1 MKIRIPDLN
10 GQKQYIE
17 NKSSIVLIGANG
29 AGKTR
34 MSVWIDENNPEYSV
48 HRISAQKSLNMPQ
61 KVSPTEMNTAEEELL
76 YGTTFKDKD
85 WLRNYGKKMN
95 RWGDS
100 PETFLLNDY
109 DKLMQYLM
117 TEEYEKAIEY
127 RTEHKNGVE
136 DFDNITR
143 LERIKGI
150 WENVIIHRKL
160 KISAGKIEVLN
171 HSNDGYYNGSE
182 MSDGERAVLETE
194 KMPPIPTA
202 RTFFFSVSKTRTE
215 SS

>member
-1 MKIRIPDLN
+1 
-10 GQKQYIE
+10 
-17 NKSSIVLIGANG
+17 
-29 AGKTR
+29 
-34 MSVWIDENNPEYSV
+34 MSVWIDENNPEYPV

-127 RTEHKNGVE
+127 RTEHKNGW
-136 DFDNITR
+136 
-143 LERIKGI
+143 RIL
-150 WENVIIHRKL
+150 II
-160 KISAGKIEVLN
+160 
-171 HSNDGYYNGSE
+171 
-182 MSDGERAVLETE
+182 
-194 KMPPIPTA
+194 
-202 RTFFFSVSKTRTE
+202 
-215 SS
+215 

>member
-1 MKIRIPDLN
+1 MERHF
-10 GQKQYIE
+10 E
-17 NKSSIVLIGANG
+17 
-29 AGKTR
+29 
-34 MSVWIDENNPEYSV
+34 
-48 HRISAQKSLNMPQ
+48 
-61 KVSPTEMNTAEEELL
+61 
-76 YGTTFKDKD
+76 DKD

-182 MSDGERAVLETE
+182 MSDGERAVFYFIGEALCA
-194 KMPPIPTA
+194 K
-202 RTFFFSVSKTRTE
+202 RK
-215 SS
+215 

>member
-1 MKIRIPDLN
+1 
-10 GQKQYIE
+10 
-17 NKSSIVLIGANG
+17 
-29 AGKTR
+29 

-76 YGTTFKDKD
+76 YGTTFEDKD

-117 TEEYEKAIEY
+117 TEEYEKAIEQNAQY
-127 RTEHKNGVE
+127 TADMQHG
-136 DFDNITR
+136 DDDD
-143 LERIKGI
+143 
-150 WENVIIHRKL
+150 
-160 KISAGKIEVLN
+160 A
-171 HSNDGYYNGSE
+171 YNRFC
-182 MSDGERAVLETE
+182 D
-194 KMPPIPTA
+194 KP
-202 RTFFFSVSKTRTE
+202 
-215 SS
+215 

>member
-1 MKIRIPDLN
+1 
-10 GQKQYIE
+10 
-17 NKSSIVLIGANG
+17 
-29 AGKTR
+29 

-76 YGTTFKDKD
+76 YGTTFEDKD

-182 MSDGERAVLETE
+182 MSDGERA
-194 KMPPIPTA
+194 
-202 RTFFFSVSKTRTE
+202 FFYFLG
-215 SS
+215 